1 MPEDIANSGHNVT
14 HTELWPPLGLIRSA
28 FVRDPS
34 GAIEDADQ
42 AIASPPGTRALAPAP
57 PSQTPPP
64 RMAEDLLLPLA
75 ELARRREAVAARAFP
90 ARWAP
95 GRLLSIVHEGRLL
108 GVLLDKCVEGER
120 WQGWMAAGEA
130 DWASAFD
137 VLLEPGDEPFEPLFG
152 MVQAWN
158 PVTLTAAP
166 QLCARVQGELSA
178 TRLAAIRAVHDEW
191 TTQQPPDIE
200 AAPGRI
206 ALRTA
211 GGVFSVLSGTP
222 LGDNDPRSDYQA
234 LYRDAAL
241 KLCASLSVAGTPT
254 GPPQSVRTADE
265 AGGWGARVRQWF
277 GADRWVRPAFALL
290 ALVVVAQNVS
300 FFSRPD
306 PTDDVR
312 FRSVTTEAAAAPV
325 ANLVVLWKPGVTMED
340 AGRALR
346 GVSAEAVGGP
356 DVTGAWQLRADDPAG
371 ALAALQASALV
382 QSVRMAQGPGEK

>member
-1 MPEDIANSGHNVT
+1 MPI
-14 HTELWPPLGLIRSA
+14 ELWPPLGLIRSA

-130 DWASAFD
+130 DWASAFE

-191 TTQQPPDIE
+191 TTQQPPDID

-206 ALRTA
+206 ALRSV

-222 LGDNDPRSDYQA
+222 LGEGDPRTEYQK
-234 LYRDAAL
+234 LYR
-241 KLCASLSVAGTPT
+241 
-254 GPPQSVRTADE
+254 
-265 AGGWGARVRQWF
+265 
-277 GADRWVRPAFALL
+277 
-290 ALVVVAQNVS
+290 
-300 FFSRPD
+300 
-306 PTDDVR
+306 
-312 FRSVTTEAAAAPV
+312 AAAADV
-325 ANLVVLWKPGVTMED
+325 S
-340 AGRALR
+340 RALR
-346 GVSAEAVGGP
+346 AQAQPLAVP
-356 DVTGAWQLRADDPAG
+356 DTPPR
-371 ALAALQASALV
+371 ALAQAQLPSGPCRRGRRLGRAARACGRAFAAGSARTSWCALRS
-382 QSVRMAQGPGEK
+382 